1 MKPLREEINMPDRMF
16 PMRMFINSAIGPRV
30 YVHPHWH
37 EEIEVLYVL
46 VGSAVQQV
54 NKRFFNIEKED
65 LVIIGSDEIH
75 STYTEHDKNTDILVL
90 QFKPFML
97 SSTQTI
103 KPEDDLLE
111 AFCRRL
117 SYPRPIKPSHP
128 GGSEL
133 AECMN
138 NLYCEWKAKSPA
150 YEMFIKSEIYRFIG
164 HAIRFLKEDSQMRND
179 DSKNQLVKTML
190 KKTFNLID
198 EKYAY
203 DLTLERAACASNLS
217 VSHFCRLFKKCTGMT
232 FTDYLTRYRIN
243 MAGQFLES
251 GKNVTEAAYLCGF
264 NSINSFTR
272 AYKRIKGEP
281 PSFILRQK

>member
-16 PMRMFINSAIGPRV
+16 PMRMFVNRAIGPRV

-46 VGSAVQQV
+46 EGGAVQQV

-65 LVIIGSDEIH
+65 LIIIGSDEIH

-97 SSTQTI
+97 GSTHNI

-111 AFCRRL
+111 VFCRRL
-117 SYPRPIKPSHP
+117 SYPEPIKPSEL
-128 GGSEL
+128 GANEL
-133 AECMN
+133 AECMKK
-138 NLYCEWKAKSPA
+138 LYCEWTAKPPA
-150 YEMFIKSEIYRFIG
+150 FEMFIKSGIYGFIG
-164 HAIRFLKEDSQMRND
+164 YAIRFFKENSQIRDDENRNR
-179 DSKNQLVKTML
+179 LVKTML
-190 KKTFNLID
+190 QKTFDLID

-203 DLTLERAACASNLS
+203 DLTLGQAACASNLS

-243 MAGQFLES
+243 MAENFLKS
-251 GKNVTEAAYLCGF
+251 GKNVTETACLCGF

-281 PSFILRQK
+281 PSLIMR